1 MSYKVLVLIKPTE
14 EQPALERAAEFA
26 RFMPDIQLVLYRVV
40 REFTEDKLPELEQRY
55 TREVSSL
62 MDHYPSIKNYEIKI
76 AFSEEVAP
84 SFCNYAGLK
93 SEHFD
98 LAIISANR
106 RNTLKDLFFSPID
119 SQIMRNVPI
128 PLLIVKDPQAPQRL
142 DRAIVLAIDF
152 EESNHEKFV
161 DEVLITAAKIFA
173 DNFNGEVHVLNCVPP
188 VHGSLMGGDTNISI
202 MMGSNKP
209 STRPAI
215 HTAALY
221 DFADKH
227 DIPRERCHVAE
238 GRVDEMIPRVCTNL
252 EARMVCMGT
261 SSREGVLSAFDQS
274 ASELVL
280 EQIKGDIFIVNRHVR
295 FDESNLHD

>member
-1 MSYKVLVLIKPTE
+1 MSYKVLVLVKPTE

-26 RFMPDIQLVLYRVV
+26 RFMPDLKLVLYRVV
-40 REFTEDKLPELEQRY
+40 RDFTEDKLPELEQRY

-62 MDHYPSIKNYEIKI
+62 MDRYPSIKNYEIKI

-84 SFCNYAGLK
+84 SFCHYAGLK

-119 SQIMRNVPI
+119 SQIMRQVPI

-142 DRAIVLAIDF
+142 DRAILLAIDF
-152 EESNHEKFV
+152 EESNHEKFI

-188 VHGSLMGGDTNISI
+188 VHGGLMGGDTNISI

-227 DIPRERCHVAE
+227 GIPRERCHVAE
-238 GRVDEMIPRVCTNL
+238 GRVDEMIPRVCTTL

-261 SSREGVLSAFDQS
+261 SSREGVLSSFDQS

-280 EQIKGDIFIVNRHVR
+280 EQINGDIFIVNRHVR
-295 FDESNLHD
+295 FDETNLHD

>member
-1 MSYKVLVLIKPTE
+1 MSYKVLVLVKPTD

-26 RFMPDIQLVLYRVV
+26 RFMPDLKLVLYRVV
-40 REFTEDKLPELEQRY
+40 RDFTEDKLPELEQRY

-62 MDHYPSIKNYEIKI
+62 MDRYPSIKNYEIKI

-84 SFCNYAGLK
+84 SFCHYAGLK

-119 SQIMRNVPI
+119 SQIMRQVPI

-142 DRAIVLAIDF
+142 DRAILLAIDF
-152 EESNHEKFV
+152 EESNHDKFI
-161 DEVLITAAKIFA
+161 DEVLITAANIFA

-188 VHGSLMGGDTNISI
+188 VHSGLMGGDTNISI

-227 DIPRERCHVAE
+227 GIPRERCHVAE
-238 GRVDEMIPRVCTNL
+238 GRVDEMIPRVCTAL

-295 FDESNLHD
+295 FDETNLHD